1 MEQTFVN
8 GKVFVGTSETDFV
21 SAFKVKDGR
30 ISWIGQTEQVD
41 DPQAID
47 LHQQTVLPGL
57 IDCHTHPKYIAD
69 ALHGTA
75 CTPPNVNSIQEM
87 IAALKAS
94 PQVKARMSGS
104 RAGALT
110 KPSWQNIARQPLTIW
125 TRLLPSSQSLSTVPT
140 VIHRLATQKPWHWPV
155 SIKTPQIQ
163 KAAISNVFQ
172 MVVLLASCVR

>member
-57 IDCHTHPKYIAD
+57 IDCQPPIQIYRGCSSRNGLYA
-69 ALHGTA
+69 
-75 CTPPNVNSIQEM
+75 PNVNSIREM
-87 IAALKAS
+87 IPALKAS
-94 PQVKARMSGS
+94 PQWS
-104 RAGALT
+104 RPDVWIEGWGFDET
-110 KPSWQNIARQPLTIW
+110 KRQNIARQPLTIW
-125 TRLLPSSQSLSTVPT
+125 TRLPSSQSLSTVPT
-140 VIHRLATQKPWHWPV
+140 VIHRLATQSLGTGRYRSKHPRSKRRPYRTFSRWSSYWLH
-155 SIKTPQIQ
+155 
-163 KAAISNVFQ
+163 A
-172 MVVLLASCVR
+172 

>member
-21 SAFKVKDGR
+21 SAFKVKNGR

-94 PQVKARMSGS
+94 PQYGQGPGVWIEGWGFDETKLAEH
-104 RAGALT
+104 RA
-110 KPSWQNIARQPLTIW
+110 NR
-125 TRLLPSSQSLSTVPT
+125 
-140 VIHRLATQKPWHWPV
+140 
-155 SIKTPQIQ
+155 
-163 KAAISNVFQ
+163 
-172 MVVLLASCVR
+172 

>member
-94 PQVKARMSGS
+94 PQYGQGPDVWIEG
-104 RAGALT
+104 
-110 KPSWQNIARQPLTIW
+110 
-125 TRLLPSSQSLSTVPT
+125 
-140 VIHRLATQKPWHWPV
+140 
-155 SIKTPQIQ
+155 
-163 KAAISNVFQ
+163 
-172 MVVLLASCVR
+172 